1 MLTYLSK
8 IYYMNFT
15 SNPIYVLAVLCFMVI
30 LAVYAGKTKF
40 GKQFGAA
47 LLVILFTAV
56 LANLD
61 LIPSAS
67 NSIALYNGIFHYV
80 APISIF
86 YLLLNVNLTSI
97 KRAGLPMIG
106 LFILGSLATTLGILI
121 SYYIISP
128 QNVLGED
135 GKVIAGMLT
144 GTYTGG
150 SVNFNA
156 VALEYD
162 FQENGV
168 LYAGTIA
175 VDNVITTLWIIA
187 TLAFPVVLRRF
198 WKDKIKLKTIPN
210 TKHEAHPEDEAIDLI
225 SLIWLLFLGV
235 AAFYFSELVAEVL
248 PQIPS
253 ILTLST
259 IGILLAQ
266 TKFVA
271 NLKGSHNLGLYLVF
285 IFLAVIGA
293 YCELSAVAEL
303 KEIGVTLLL
312 FAGLAVLLHGVIVV
326 LIGGL
331 LYRDWEMIAIVSQ
344 ANVGGGTTAI
354 ALAESF
360 NRKELVLPAILVGTL
375 GTALGS
381 YLGFLV
387 VYIL

>member
-1 MLTYLSK
+1 MFS
-8 IYYMNFT
+8 I
-15 SNPIYVLAVLCFMVI
+15 SNPIYIIAMLCFMVI
-30 LAVYAGKTKF
+30 LAINSIKTKF

-56 LANLD
+56 IANLKI
-61 LIPSAS
+61 IPSAS
-67 NSIALYNGIFHYV
+67 NSIKLYSDIFKYV

-106 LFILGSLATTLGILI
+106 LFLIGSLATTLGILI
-121 SYYIISP
+121 SWYVLSP
-128 QNVLGED
+128 EEVLGED
-135 GKVIAGMLT
+135 GRIIAGMLT

-162 FQENGV
+162 FQEKGT

-175 VDNVITTLWIIA
+175 VDNVITTLWIIV
-187 TLAFPVVLRRF
+187 TLSFPVLIRRF
-198 WKDKIKLKTIPN
+198 WKDRLNLNPKVILKIDTECN
-210 TKHEAHPEDEAIDLI
+210 SQNESIDLN
-225 SLIWLLFLGV
+225 SLMWLLFLGIF
-235 AAFYFSELVAEVL
+235 AYFLSDLLKEYAPE
-248 PQIPS
+248 IPS

-259 IGILLAQ
+259 MGILLAQ

-271 NLKGSHNLGLYLVF
+271 TLKGSHNLGLYLVF

-293 YCELSAVAEL
+293 YCELGAVTEL
-303 KEIGVTLLL
+303 KEVGVTLFL
-312 FAGLAVLLHGVIVV
+312 FGGLAVFLHGVLVM

-331 LYRDWEMIAIVSQ
+331 IYRDWEMIAIISQ

-375 GTALGS
+375 GTAIGT

>member
-1 MLTYLSK
+1 
-8 IYYMNFT
+8 MNFI
-15 SNPIYVLAVLCFMVI
+15 SNPIYVLAVLCLMVI
-30 LAVYAGKTKF
+30 LAVYTGKTKF

-56 LANLD
+56 LANLN
-61 LIPSAS
+61 LIPTAS
-67 NSIALYNGIFHYV
+67 NSIELYSGIFHYV

-97 KRAGLPMIG
+97 KRAGIPMIG
-106 LFILGSLATTLGILI
+106 LFIVGSTATTLGILI
-121 SYYIISP
+121 SWYVLSP
-128 QNVLGED
+128 ETVLGD
-135 GKVIAGMLT
+135 DAKVIAGMLT

-156 VALEYD
+156 VALEYS

-175 VDNVITTLWIIA
+175 VDNVVTTLWIIA
-187 TLAFPVVLRRF
+187 TLAFPMILRRF
-198 WKDKIKLKTIPN
+198 WKDKKQTN
-210 TKHEAHPEDEAIDLI
+210 TAETTNEAHPEDEAIDLI
-225 SLIWLLFLGV
+225 SLMWLLFLGV
-235 AAFYFSELVAEVL
+235 AAFYISELIAKAL
-248 PQIPS
+248 PQLPS

-293 YCELSAVAEL
+293 YCELNAVAEL

-312 FAGLAVLLHGVIVV
+312 FAGLAVILHGVITI
-326 LIGGL
+326 LLGGL

-375 GTALGS
+375 GTALGT

>member
-1 MLTYLSK
+1 
-8 IYYMNFT
+8 MNFI
-15 SNPIYVLAVLCFMVI
+15 SNPIYVLTVLCFMVI

-56 LANLD
+56 IANLK

-67 NSIALYNGIFHYV
+67 NSIPLYSGIFHYI

-106 LFILGSLATTLGILI
+106 LFVIGSLATTLGILI
-121 SYYIISP
+121 SWFVLSP
-128 QNVLGED
+128 ESVLGED

-175 VDNVITTLWIIA
+175 VDNVVTTLWIIA

-198 WKDKIKLKTIPN
+198 WKDKTNLKSN
-210 TKHEAHPEDEAIDLI
+210 TDTENEAHPEDESIDLI
-225 SLIWLLFLGV
+225 SLMWLLFLGV
-235 AAFYFSELVAEVL
+235 AAFYISDLISEVL

-259 IGILLAQ
+259 IGIVLAQ
-266 TKFVA
+266 TKFIA

-303 KEIGVTLLL
+303 KEVGITLLL
-312 FAGLAVLLHGVIVV
+312 FAGLAVLLHGLIVI
-326 LIGGL
+326 LLGGL

-360 NRKELVLPAILVGTL
+360 NRKELVLPAILAGTL

-387 VYIL
+387 VYLL

>member
-1 MLTYLSK
+1 
-8 IYYMNFT
+8 MNFT
-15 SNPIYVLAVLCFMVI
+15 SNPIYVLAVLCLMVI

-56 LANLD
+56 LANLN

-67 NSIALYNGIFHYV
+67 NSIELYSGIFHYV

-86 YLLLNVNLTSI
+86 YLLLNVKLTSI

-106 LFILGSLATTLGILI
+106 LFIIGSIATTLGILI
-121 SYYIISP
+121 SWFILSP
-128 QNVLGED
+128 ESVLGD
-135 GKVIAGMLT
+135 DAKVIAGMLT

-156 VALEYD
+156 IALEYN

-175 VDNVITTLWIIA
+175 VDNVVTTLWIIA
-187 TLAFPVVLRRF
+187 TLAFPMVLRRF
-198 WKDKIKLKTIPN
+198 WKDKKHKN
-210 TKHEAHPEDEAIDLI
+210 TSKKGNEVHPEDEAIDLI
-225 SLIWLLFLGV
+225 SLSWLLFLGV
-235 AAFYFSELVAEVL
+235 AAFYISELITEVL

-266 TKFVA
+266 TKFVS

-303 KEIGVTLLL
+303 KDVGVTLLL
-312 FAGLAVLLHGVIVV
+312 FAGLAVLLHGVIVI

-360 NRKELVLPAILVGTL
+360 NRKDLVLPAILVGTL
-375 GTALGS
+375 GTALGT

-387 VYIL
+387 VYLL